1 MHDIVVSLLIVIGAA
16 FVLISAIG
24 LVRLPD
30 FLSRLHAPT
39 KAATLGVGSLLLASA
54 LYFGSL
60 HELLVLIFLFLT
72 APMSAQLLARSRT
85 NRTALCP
92 PSRNR

>member
-1 MHDIVVSLLIVIGAA
+1 MAPWHCAVLFGAVGCLSSGRILLRDIVISLLIV
-16 FVLISAIG
+16 ISAIG
-24 LVRLPD
+24 LVCLPD

-60 HELLVLIFLFLT
+60 HEL
-72 APMSAQLLARSRT
+72 
-85 NRTALCP
+85 
-92 PSRNR
+92 